1 ASAARCSA
9 ATRPGRQRSTG
20 RRRRAIIGGHR
31 RGVPHCICADCETE
45 ARPMF
50 SKLKAAWSRLA
61 GGQGRESDGPPAPAV
76 EYKGYRIR
84 PTPYRTNGVYQTAG
98 IIEKDTPEG
107 VKEHRFIR
115 ADTHQGREDAI
126 ASATSKATQIIDLH
140 GARTFEST

>member
-1 ASAARCSA
+1 MLSQARDNPQVI
-9 ATRPGRQRSTG
+9 PG
-20 RRRRAIIGGHR
+20 AGGI
-31 RGVPHCICADCETE
+31 VPLQA
-45 ARPMF
+45 MF
-50 SKLKAAWSRLA
+50 SKLKAALSRLA
-61 GGQGRESDGPPAPAV
+61 GGQGFADADGPPAPAV

-126 ASATSKATQIIDLH
+126 AFAISKAKQIIDLQGDRIFVH
-140 GARTFEST
+140 TNG

>member
-1 ASAARCSA
+1 MRGQARDNPLLTLAA
-9 ATRPGRQRSTG
+9 
-20 RRRRAIIGGHR
+20 GGI
-31 RGVPHCICADCETE
+31 VPAES
-45 ARPMF
+45 MF

-61 GGQGRESDGPPAPAV
+61 GARGLRETDGPPTAAV

-84 PTPYRTNGVYQTAG
+84 PTPYRTNGLYQTAG

-126 ASATSKATQIIDLH
+126 AFAISKAKQIIDLQ
-140 GARTFEST
+140 GDRIFAQANG